1 MKNTEMMREGH
12 DEDVKTRCQEVKTVF
27 WQCFI
32 VLYPGHRHFAF
43 PVDLAWPQVKC
54 GEGSRTFNQNF
65 GHSRGTRCHLEP
77 EGDCSVDENL
87 KSLDLEYVRLE
98 TLSLAPFSTCCSL
111 TSCFL
116 GSRISLEQKWWKQ
129 WMNSKHLS
137 IYKHTHTAISH
148 ISYDVSRGHKRSFF
162 VDAGLLRTATCCW
175 TVATPWILL
184 LCWASAKRQ
193 MRKRPPSKGKPNKAF
208 GSRVSETNFHFK
220 YLPPLP
226 LLLKYIFIY
235 D

>member
-1 MKNTEMMREGH
+1 MKNTEMTREGH
-12 DEDVKTRCQEVKTVF
+12 DKDVKTRCQEVKTVF

-32 VLYPGHRHFAF
+32 VLYPGHRHLAF

-77 EGDCSVDENL
+77 MEGDCSVDENL

-111 TSCFL
+111 TSRCL

-129 WMNSKHLS
+129 WMTSKHLS
-137 IYKHTHTAISH
+137 IYKHTHSNITYQLWCEQRPQKIFFRRCW
-148 ISYDVSRGHKRSFF
+148 IVTYSYLLLDSCNAMDPSAVLDVSEKANEEEATFKR
-162 VDAGLLRTATCCW
+162 
-175 TVATPWILL
+175 
-184 LCWASAKRQ
+184 
-193 MRKRPPSKGKPNKAF
+193 
-208 GSRVSETNFHFK
+208 ETK
-220 YLPPLP
+220 QSVWL
-226 LLLKYIFIY
+226 
-235 D
+235 

>member
-1 MKNTEMMREGH
+1 MTREGH
-12 DEDVKTRCQEVKTVF
+12 DKDVKTRCQEVKTVF
-27 WQCFI
+27 WQSFI
-32 VLYPGHRHFAF
+32 MLYPGHRHFAF

-77 EGDCSVDENL
+77 MEGDCSVDEKL

-137 IYKHTHTAISH
+137 IYKHTHSNITYQLWCEQRPQKI
-148 ISYDVSRGHKRSFF
+148 IFRRCWIVTYSY
-162 VDAGLLRTATCCW
+162 
-175 TVATPWILL
+175 LL
-184 LCWASAKRQ
+184 LDSCNAMDPSAVL
-193 MRKRPPSKGKPNKAF
+193 G
-208 GSRVSETNFHFK
+208 VSEKANEEEATFK
-220 YLPPLP
+220 RETKQSVWL
-226 LLLKYIFIY
+226 
-235 D
+235 

>member
-1 MKNTEMMREGH
+1 MKNTEMTREGH
-12 DEDVKTRCQEVKTVF
+12 DKDVKTRCQEVKTVF

-32 VLYPGHRHFAF
+32 VLYPGHRHLVF

-77 EGDCSVDENL
+77 MEGDCSVDEKL

-137 IYKHTHTAISH
+137 IYKHTQQYH
-148 ISYDVSRGHKRSFF
+148 ISVMMWAEATKDLFRRCWF
-162 VDAGLLRTATCCW
+162 VTYSY
-175 TVATPWILL
+175 LL
-184 LCWASAKRQ
+184 LDSCNAMDPSAVL
-193 MRKRPPSKGKPNKAF
+193 G
-208 GSRVSETNFHFK
+208 VSEKANEEEATFK
-220 YLPPLP
+220 RETKQSVWL
-226 LLLKYIFIY
+226 
-235 D
+235 